1 MQGFYEIPRTDQS
14 IDRTDEWLPEAGVG
28 GEGMRSDCLV
38 GTGLTGAEENV
49 LE

>member
-28 GEGMRSDCLV
+28 GVWGEK
-38 GTGLTGAEENV
+38 E
-49 LE
+49 